1 MRVKVE
7 NAATAKCHARTPDG
21 FTLLEVM
28 LAVAIFFACAFAI
41 LALVSQNLAA
51 ARKLQQSRVTAAG
64 LAAQLSLSNRLEEGV
79 ESGNLSELYGDL
91 YKSMRW
97 EREIVLRETN
107 GLYEVNFAIFD
118 GPRLESTMSILL
130 YRPESVQRRNF

>member
-1 MRVKVE
+1 MRAKGE
-7 NAATAKCHARTPDG
+7 NAATAKCHAGTPEG

-79 ESGNLSELYGDL
+79 ESGDLSELYGDL
-91 YKSMRW
+91 YRSFRW

-107 GLYEVNFAIFD
+107 GLYEVTFAIFD

-130 YRPESVQRRNF
+130 YRPESVLRRNF